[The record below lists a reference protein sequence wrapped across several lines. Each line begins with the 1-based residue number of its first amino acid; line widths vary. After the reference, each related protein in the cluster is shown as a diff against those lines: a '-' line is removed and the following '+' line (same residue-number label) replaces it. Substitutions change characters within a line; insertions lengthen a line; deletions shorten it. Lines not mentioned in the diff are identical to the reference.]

1 MTFIEICH
9 MSTLDIDS
17 MRALVAIAESGGIT
31 RAAKR
36 LNLSQ
41 SAVSHKMKRLEGRL
55 ERGLFT
61 RIDGKMR
68 LNADGEKLL
77 DYARRL
83 VRLHD
88 EAYASFHRSD
98 LAGALRLGITE
109 DVTAPGMA
117 QILSSFATSFP
128 NVALTSRVA
137 HTPELVRWLQRGEID
152 MALIEVFESELLE
165 GDHPLGR
172 QQVVWLLADD
182 FKIDEDETIP
192 FVAYHRDCFYK
203 AWAERALAETGR
215 GLRVVFECPSIDGM
229 VNAVRSGLG
238 IGLVNLDVFEQPQS
252 GRRGDTRGLRIERAM
267 LPQPPPIQ
275 HVARFSAG
283 IPTEQMDRLLELIEQ
298 ELIPVS

>member
-1 MTFIEICH
+1 MTFIDFCH
-9 MSTLDIDS
+9 MSALDIDT
-17 MRALVAIAESGGIT
+17 MRALTAIAESGGIT

-41 SAVSHKMKRLEGRL
+41 SAVSHKMKRLERRL
-55 ERGLFT
+55 ERSLFT
-61 RIDGKMR
+61 RIDGKLR
-68 LNADGEKLL
+68 LNADGERLL

-88 EAYASFHRSD
+88 EAYASFHQSD
-98 LAGALRLGITE
+98 LAGELRLGITE

-128 NVALTSRVA
+128 NVSLTSRVA
-137 HTPELVRWLQRGEID
+137 HSPELVQWLQQGEID
-152 MALIEVFESELLE
+152 MALIEVFESELRD
-165 GDHPLGR
+165 GDHRLGR

-182 FKIDEDETIP
+182 FQLDDGGKIP
-192 FVAYHRDCFYK
+192 FVAYHQDCFYK
-203 AWAERALAETGR
+203 AWAERALAGVGR

-238 IGLVNLDVFEQPQS
+238 IGLVNLDVFEQLQS
-252 GRRGDTRGLRIERAM
+252 GRRGDTRGLRIDRSN

-283 IPTEQMDRLLELIEQ
+283 IPTEQMDRLLELIKE
-298 ELIPVS
+298 ELGTA